1 MSHSLLAKAVNIKL
15 GLKCFAEA
23 NAQAYFSMT
32 SQAKK
37 EKVVE

>member
-1 MSHSLLAKAVNIKL
+1 MCHNLLAKAVNVRL

-23 NAQAYFSMT
+23 NAQAYFSIT